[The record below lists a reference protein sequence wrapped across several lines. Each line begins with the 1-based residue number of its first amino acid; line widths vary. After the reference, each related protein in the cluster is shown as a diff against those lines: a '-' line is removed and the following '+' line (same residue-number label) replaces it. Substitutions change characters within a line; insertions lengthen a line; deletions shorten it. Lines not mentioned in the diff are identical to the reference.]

1 MSQPIAPTPT
11 RADHA
16 AAMDEYAGEREAHV
30 SQLGVRGPLELGPD
44 GRLHPDIVH
53 AYTEHGFYIFENVI
67 ELDEVLDLRA
77 AVEDVIDR
85 SPVRPRADVDAHGRP
100 AIGRDHTIEPFLL
113 TKPLSDPWGGTNL
126 LAGRHPT
133 QMTQPEADSSAP
145 EYIVHLIFGMCMLMP
160 EALRLYGH
168 PGLLAVAASVNGE
181 DFVPYNDAIF
191 VKKPGLGASVGW
203 HQDGATHWN
212 NPDWHPDIHGFNF
225 QVQLY
230 PTTAANALWVI
241 PGSHHHGKADIKAMV
256 AENGGSDMLPTAMPL
271 VCGAGDVTIVN
282 RQIVHGSFANS
293 SPDPRISVTFGFHQ
307 RAAVLGVASKL
318 RLAATDTPDPVYD
331 EQRIH
336 DRAAVIA
343 VGIDARRQHFPN
355 ETSYTYAPFVGL
367 ENDYRYDA
375 ATAAEMLHDYN
386 INDIAI

>member
-1 MSQPIAPTPT
+1 
-11 RADHA
+11 
-16 AAMDEYAGEREAHV
+16 MDEYAREREAQV
-30 SQLGVRGPLELGPD
+30 AGLGVRGSLKLGPD
-44 GRLHPDIVH
+44 GRLHPDILN
-53 AYTEHGFYIFENVI
+53 AYTEHGFYILENVI
-67 ELDEVLDLRA
+67 ELDEVLELRA
-77 AVEDVIDR
+77 AVEEVIER
-85 SPVRPRADVDAHGRP
+85 APVRPRADVDALGRP
-100 AIGRDHTIEPFLL
+100 AIGRHHSIEPFLL

-355 ETSYTYAPFVGL
+355 ETSHTYAPFVGL

>member
-1 MSQPIAPTPT
+1 
-11 RADHA
+11 
-16 AAMDEYAGEREAHV
+16 MDEYARQREA
-30 SQLGVRGPLELGPD
+30 QMAGLGVRGSLKLGPD
-44 GRLHPDIVH
+44 GQLHPDILN
-53 AYTEHGFYIFENVI
+53 AYTEHGFYILENVI
-67 ELDEVLDLRA
+67 ELDEVLELRA
-77 AVEDVIDR
+77 AVEEVIER
-85 SPVRPRADVDAHGRP
+85 APVRPRADVDALGRP
-100 AIGRDHTIEPFLL
+100 AIGRHHSIEPFLL

-355 ETSYTYAPFVGL
+355 ETSHTYAPFVGL